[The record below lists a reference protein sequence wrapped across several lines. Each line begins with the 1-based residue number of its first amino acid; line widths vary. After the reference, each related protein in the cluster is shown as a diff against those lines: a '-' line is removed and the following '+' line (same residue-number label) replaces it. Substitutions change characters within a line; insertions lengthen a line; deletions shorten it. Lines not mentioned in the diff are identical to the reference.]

1 MTEADGLICAAPT
14 CENPVPAQSGR
25 GRRAIYCSPGC
36 RPTAHQH
43 IHRLGV
49 EIVHEGWE
57 SGERPTGRVW
67 SVRLHRGNRCVV
79 VATELGRP
87 SAEHLA
93 AQISELLDSRPQREE
108 TPSTKI

>member
-1 MTEADGLICAAPT
+1 
-14 CENPVPAQSGR
+14 
-25 GRRAIYCSPGC
+25 
-36 RPTAHQH
+36 
-43 IHRLGV
+43 
-49 EIVHEGWE
+49 
-57 SGERPTGRVW
+57 
-67 SVRLHRGNRCVV
+67 V